1 MDLTR
6 LLAAHRAGELDL
18 ERFCAVLIERLRH
31 NPTERTALSDRVRAL
46 ADCGDLAPPTRQAL
60 AGLLTADA
68 LAPAIEVTVDQAPSS
83 DSYAAP
89 ADDRTVVLPDP
100 IPQAGLADPQMPPG
114 PSGDD
119 ADRTVVAPTPDTVA
133 QAAPEDQP
141 LPAPA
146 PRRRSWLPIPEPE
159 ATADTE
165 PQTPASPG
173 DAVPPPAVPEP
184 QPESDPATLKAKVE
198 DAFLDHYLGGYRSVG
213 KQDRTA
219 EDAAGK
225 QLDQMLG
232 ALKGVRDR
240 RTARRVADG
249 ERLAPKLAGAGTRT
263 PLKVGAVLKNRFVLE
278 KELGA
283 GGMGTVFRAVD
294 RRKLEAGSDEP
305 YVAIKLLNEELRMDA
320 EAVRSL
326 EREARRT
333 QTLSHPNIINVF
345 DFDRDGRHV
354 YITME
359 FLDGQPLDR
368 IIRRQYGA
376 PPTDLDAALAMVGG
390 IGRALAY
397 AHGQNFVHAD
407 VKPSNVFL
415 VQSSTIKV
423 LDFGLAAAVGP
434 PGTGLAEGEDGLSG
448 LTPSYASPERLRGDP
463 PTREDDIYALGC
475 VAYLLLSG
483 QHPFQRTPA
492 DKAQMTG
499 MTVPD
504 IPTLAPGQMD
514 ALKAALAFE
523 PRDRT
528 PIVGTF
534 IADLCGERIGDGS

>member
-1 MDLTR
+1 M
-6 LLAAHRAGELDL
+6 AE
-18 ERFCAVLIERLRH
+18 
-31 NPTERTALSDRVRAL
+31 
-46 ADCGDLAPPTRQAL
+46 
-60 AGLLTADA
+60 
-68 LAPAIEVTVDQAPSS
+68 
-83 DSYAAP
+83 
-89 ADDRTVVLPDP
+89 ADDK
-100 IPQAGLADPQMPPG
+100 
-114 PSGDD
+114 
-119 ADRTVVAPTPDTVA
+119 
-133 QAAPEDQP
+133 
-141 LPAPA
+141 PA
-146 PRRRSWLPIPEPE
+146 
-159 ATADTE
+159 
-165 PQTPASPG
+165 
-173 DAVPPPAVPEP
+173 
-184 QPESDPATLKAKVE
+184 LKAKVA
-198 DAFLDHYLGGYRSVG
+198 DAFLGHYLDGYRTVG
-213 KQDRTA
+213 KRDRTA
-219 EDAAGK
+219 ENPADK

-232 ALKGVRDR
+232 SLKGVRDR

-249 ERLAPKLAGAGTRT
+249 ERLAPKLTGTGTRT

-368 IIRRQYGA
+368 IIRRQYAA
-376 PPTDLDAALAMVGG
+376 PPTDQAATLAMITG

-415 VQSSTIKV
+415 VKSSTIKV

-434 PGTGLAEGEDGLSG
+434 PGAGLAEGEDGLSG

-499 MTVPD
+499 MTVPEV
-504 IPTLAPGQMD
+504 PTLTADQMH
-514 ALKAALAFE
+514 ALESALAFE
-523 PRDRT
+523 PKDRA
-528 PIVGTF
+528 PSVGDV
-534 IADLCGERIGDGS
+534 IAGLCGERIGDGS

>member
-18 ERFCAVLIERLRH
+18 ERFCAVLIDRLRH
-31 NPTERTALSDRVRAL
+31 DPGELAALSDQVRGL
-46 ADCGDLAPPTRQAL
+46 ADAPEVAAPTRQTL
-60 AGLLTADA
+60 AGLLGDEGPVHPPPMDHPAADEPEA
-68 LAPAIEVTVDQAPSS
+68 EDP
-83 DSYAAP
+83 
-89 ADDRTVVLPDP
+89 TVVLSEPDP
-100 IPQAGLADPQMPPG
+100 APEATDAPAE
-114 PSGDD
+114 DD
-119 ADRTVVAPTPDTVA
+119 TTVVSSPST
-133 QAAPEDQP
+133 
-141 LPAPA
+141 
-146 PRRRSWLPIPEPE
+146 RRRTWLPIPEPE
-159 ATADTE
+159 TPTTAEPPATE
-165 PQTPASPG
+165 PPTAPRPPETTEVPA
-173 DAVPPPAVPEP
+173 
-184 QPESDPATLKAKVE
+184 LKAKVA
-198 DAFLDHYLGGYRSVG
+198 DAFLGHYLDGYRTAG
-213 KQDRTA
+213 KRDRTEENPA
-219 EDAAGK
+219 DK

-232 ALKGVRDR
+232 SLKGVRDR

-249 ERLAPKLAGAGTRT
+249 ERLAPKLTGTGTRT

-368 IIRRQYGA
+368 IIRRQYAA
-376 PPTDLDAALAMVGG
+376 PPTDQAATLAMIAG

-415 VQSSTIKV
+415 VKSSTIKV

-434 PGTGLAEGEDGLSG
+434 PGAGLAEGEDGLSG

-492 DKAQMTG
+492 DKAQMSG
-499 MTVPD
+499 MTVPEV
-504 IPTLAPGQMD
+504 PTLTPDQMN
-514 ALKAALAFE
+514 ALETALAFE
-523 PRDRT
+523 PKDRT
-528 PIVGTF
+528 PSVGDF
-534 IADLCGERIGDGS
+534 IAGLCGERIGDAS